1 MNFAK
6 WYKQSNTRTVL
17 DKHSMSYNLSGNG
30 PNVLCI
36 HGFPSSSWDFAPL
49 WHALS
54 KQFTVIAPDLIGLGN
69 SEKPSGL
76 ISIKLQADAIED
88 LMIQLDAHEVHILAH
103 DLGDTIA
110 QELLARQLDGLS
122 KIRWTSCALMNGGLF
137 PETHR
142 ALFIQKVLLSPL
154 GSIVVHAMT
163 KRVFKKNMYKI
174 FSSANPP
181 SDDFIENT
189 WNITN
194 SNNGRSMI
202 PKLIQYI
209 NERKEN
215 RARWVDALSKASIPL
230 RLILGEDD
238 PISGRHLAIR
248 YRELVP
254 NADIDMI
261 PCCGHYP
268 HIEKPETV
276 LRSFL
281 DFHGIE
287 SI

>member
-1 MNFAK
+1 MNFAT
-6 WYKQSNTRTVL
+6 WYSQSNTRTVL
-17 DKHSMSYNLSGNG
+17 DKHPVSYNLSGQG
-30 PNVLCI
+30 PQLLCI

-54 KQFTVIAPDLIGLGN
+54 KHFTVIAPDLIGLGN
-69 SEKPSGL
+69 SDKPSGP
-76 ISIKLQADAIED
+76 IPIKLQADAIED
-88 LMIQLDAHEVHILAH
+88 LMIQLDANEVHILAH

-110 QELLARQLDGLS
+110 QELLARQLDGYS
-122 KIRWTSCALMNGGLF
+122 SIRWKSCALMNGGLF

-163 KRVFKKNMYKI
+163 KRVFKKNMDKI
-174 FSSANPP
+174 FSLSNPP
-181 SDDFIENT
+181 SDGFIENT
-189 WNITN
+189 WNITT
-194 SNNGRSMI
+194 SNNGKSMI

-238 PISGRHLAIR
+238 PISGRHLATR
-248 YRELVP
+248 YQELIP
-254 NADIDMI
+254 NADIDSI